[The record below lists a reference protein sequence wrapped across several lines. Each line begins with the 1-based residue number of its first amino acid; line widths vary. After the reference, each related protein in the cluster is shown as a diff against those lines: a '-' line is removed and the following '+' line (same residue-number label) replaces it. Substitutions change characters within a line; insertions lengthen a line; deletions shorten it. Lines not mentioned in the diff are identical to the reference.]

1 MGGRGA
7 TSSIN
12 QFYQNRLNSIDSEI
26 KQKQRLA
33 SLSNST
39 SATVR
44 KKANN
49 AIRSIERLEKQ
60 YNEIEKQARRQ
71 RNSPLF

>member
-60 YNEIEKQARRQ
+60 YNEIERQARRQ

>member
-49 AIRSIERLEKQ
+49 AIRSIERLEKE

>member
-7 TSSIN
+7 TSSIS
-12 QFYQNRLNSIDSEI
+12 QFYQSRLNSIDSEI

-60 YNEIEKQARRQ
+60 YNEIERQARRQ

>member
-39 SATVR
+39 SVTVR

-49 AIRSIERLEKQ
+49 AIRSIERLEKE
-60 YNEIEKQARRQ
+60 YNEIERQARRQ

>member
-1 MGGRGA
+1 MGGRGT
-7 TSSIN
+7 TSSIS
-12 QFYQNRLNSIDSEI
+12 QFYQNRLNSIDNEI

-49 AIRSIERLEKQ
+49 AIRSIERLEKE
-60 YNEIEKQARRQ
+60 YNEIERQARRQ

>member
-60 YNEIEKQARRQ
+60 YNEVERQARRQ

>member
-49 AIRSIERLEKQ
+49 AMRSIERLEKQ
-60 YNEIEKQARRQ
+60 YNEIERQARRQ
-71 RNSPLF
+71 KNSPLF

>member
-49 AIRSIERLEKQ
+49 AIRSIERLEKE
-60 YNEIEKQARRQ
+60 YNEIERQARRQ